1 LTAPREPGPPPT
13 VARLVR
19 MGRDRQFARS
29 DFEMA
34 LGVAAEEDS
43 SRGALLR
50 ELFVEWA
57 GVSIDEEQAVEIW
70 ERVIQTV
77 GKLETALG
85 QAVSLQT
92 ALLHE
97 LHTRLGLVREPRM
110 LSGRELSALRVN
122 AITDPLTGL
131 YNRRFLYDH
140 LQREISR
147 AERVGGVVSLMMM
160 DLQGFKSI
168 NDRLGHPV
176 GDTMLVK
183 TARVIRDSLR
193 AVDAGCRYGGDEFV
207 AVLPN
212 TTLVGSLAVA
222 ERIRE
227 RVSKI
232 QLPRRIGLQMG
243 LHYGVATFPSDG
255 RTIDFLI
262 RTVDQRLYDCRRY
275 NSDPRTR
282 RHPRFAVQGLG
293 LRLLRGGTAR
303 QREFEVK
310 DIGYGG
316 LAFIYPGQRAP
327 SRLEGELVQ
336 EFASDT
342 HHVSMKPVSVRPLSD
357 GRSRVGC
364 AYVH

>member
-1 LTAPREPGPPPT
+1 LRTSREPGPT
-13 VARLVR
+13 LARLVH
-19 MGRDRQFARS
+19 MGRERRFSIAAFDK
-29 DFEMA
+29 A
-34 LGVAAEEDS
+34 LAAAAADS
-43 SRGALLR
+43 SRGAVLR
-50 ELFVEWA
+50 ELFLEWA
-57 GVSIDEEQAVEIW
+57 GVTVEDALALELW
-70 ERVIQTV
+70 EGVTATLR
-77 GKLETALG
+77 KLEGALG
-85 QAVSLQT
+85 QEVSLQT
-92 ALLHE
+92 ALLHD
-97 LHTRLGLVREPRM
+97 LHTRLGLVNEPRL

-140 LQREISR
+140 LQREMSR
-147 AERVGGVVSLMMM
+147 AERGGGVVSLMMM

-222 ERIRE
+222 ERIRQ
-227 RVSKI
+227 RVAKI

-255 RTIDFLI
+255 RTTDFLI

-282 RHPRFAVQGLG
+282 RHPRFVVQGLG
-293 LRLLRGGTAR
+293 LRLAHGGSAR

-316 LAFIYPGQRAP
+316 LAFIYPGQKTP
-327 SRLEGELVQ
+327 SHLEGELVQ
-336 EFASDT
+336 EFAADPD
-342 HHVSMKPVSVRPLSD
+342 HVSMKPVSVRPLSD

>member
-1 LTAPREPGPPPT
+1 MSALRNTATPF
-13 VARLVR
+13 ARLAR
-19 MGRDRQFARS
+19 LGRERHFS
-29 DFEMA
+29 LPTFEQA
-34 LGVAAEEDS
+34 FRTTTDGPAA
-43 SRGALLR
+43 GGLLR
-50 ELFVEWA
+50 ELLLEWA
-57 GVSIDEEQAVEIW
+57 GVGVDDGQALELWEAITGTLGGLEE
-70 ERVIQTV
+70 
-77 GKLETALG
+77 ALG
-85 QAVSLQT
+85 GPVSLQT
-92 ALLHE
+92 ALVHE
-97 LHTRLGLVREPRM
+97 LHTRRGLLREPRVV
-110 LSGRELSALRVN
+110 SGRELSALRVN

-131 YNRRFLYDH
+131 YNRRFLHDH
-140 LQREISR
+140 LQREMSR
-147 AERVGGVVSLMMM
+147 AERGGGVVSLMMM

-183 TARVIRDSLR
+183 TARVIRESLR

-212 TTLVGSLAVA
+212 TSLVGSLAVA
-222 ERIRE
+222 ERIRQ
-227 RVSKI
+227 RVAKI

-255 RTIDFLI
+255 KTLDFLI
-262 RTVDQRLYDCRRY
+262 RTCDQRLYDCRRY

-282 RHPRFAVQGLG
+282 RHPRFSVQGLG
-293 LRLLRGGTAR
+293 LRLAR
-303 QREFEVK
+303 SGAARPREFEVK

-316 LAFIYPGQRAP
+316 LAFIFNGQRAP
-327 SRLEGELVQ
+327 SHLEGELIQ

-342 HHVSMKPVSVRPLSD
+342 FHVSMKPVSVRPLSD

>member
-1 LTAPREPGPPPT
+1 MSTNREAATPL
-13 VARLVR
+13 ARLVR
-19 MGRDRQFARS
+19 LGREREFSVDAF
-29 DFEMA
+29 DKA
-34 LGVAAEEDS
+34 LSAAADGS
-43 SRGALLR
+43 SRAVLLR
-50 ELFVEWA
+50 ELLVEWT
-57 GVSIDEEQAVEIW
+57 GV
-70 ERVIQTV
+70 TV
-77 GKLETALG
+77 DDG
-85 QAVSLQT
+85 QALELWEAITATHRSLEEALAGPVSLQT

-97 LHTRLGLVREPRM
+97 LHTQRGLVREPRL

-140 LQREISR
+140 LQREMSR
-147 AERVGGVVSLMMM
+147 AERTGGVVSLMMM

-176 GDTMLVK
+176 GDTVLVK
-183 TARVIRDSLR
+183 TAKVIRDSLR

-212 TTLVGSLAVA
+212 TTLMGSLAVA
-222 ERIRE
+222 ERIRQ
-227 RVSKI
+227 RVAKI

-255 RTIDFLI
+255 RTSDFLI
-262 RTVDQRLYDCRRY
+262 RTCDQRLYDCRRY

-282 RHPRFAVQGLG
+282 RHPRFAVSGLG
-293 LRLLRGGTAR
+293 LRLAKGGVAR

-316 LAFIYPGQRAP
+316 LAFIYPNSRAP
-327 SRLEGELVQ
+327 THLEGELIQ

-342 HHVSMKPVSVRPLSD
+342 HHVTMKPVSVKLLSD

>member
-1 LTAPREPGPPPT
+1 MRESATPLGRLARLGRERQFSRPEFDQALAVAAADAPRGT
-13 VARLVR
+13 
-19 MGRDRQFARS
+19 
-29 DFEMA
+29 
-34 LGVAAEEDS
+34 
-43 SRGALLR
+43 LLR
-50 ELFVEWA
+50 ELLLEWA
-57 GVSIDEEQAVEIW
+57 GLAVDDAQALDLW
-70 ERVIQTV
+70 EGIRGTL
-77 GKLETALG
+77 GTLEAALG
-85 QAVSLQT
+85 APVSLQT

-97 LHTRLGLVREPRM
+97 LHTRRGLVREPRVV
-110 LSGRELSALRVN
+110 SGRELSALRVN

-131 YNRRFLYDH
+131 YNRRFLHDH
-140 LQREISR
+140 LQREMSR
-147 AERVGGVVSLMMM
+147 AERGGGVVSLMMM

-176 GDTMLVK
+176 GDAMLVK

-212 TTLVGSLAVA
+212 TSLVGSLAVA
-222 ERIRE
+222 ERIRQ
-227 RVSKI
+227 RVAKI

-255 RTIDFLI
+255 KTLDFLI
-262 RTVDQRLYDCRRY
+262 RTCDQRLYDCRRY

-282 RHPRFAVQGLG
+282 RHPRFSVQGLG
-293 LRLLRGGTAR
+293 LRLARGGAAR
-303 QREFEVK
+303 QRQFEVK

-316 LAFIYPGQRAP
+316 LAFIYPGPRAP
-327 SRLEGELVQ
+327 NHLEGELIQ

-342 HHVSMKPVSVRPLSD
+342 FHVTMKPVSVRPLSD

>member
-1 LTAPREPGPPPT
+1 LTTREPGPPL
-13 VARLVR
+13 ARLVR
-19 MGRDRQFARS
+19 LGRERHFALEP
-29 DFEMA
+29 FERA
-34 LGVAAEEDS
+34 LQAAAAGS
-43 SRGALLR
+43 SRGAVLR
-50 ELFVEWA
+50 ELLLEWT
-57 GVSIDEEQAVEIW
+57 GVSVDDDRAVELW
-70 ERVIQTV
+70 EAT
-77 GKLETALG
+77 TAALRTLADAL
-85 QAVSLQT
+85 QEPVSLQT

-97 LHTRLGLVREPRM
+97 LHTHRGLVREPRL
-110 LSGRELSALRVN
+110 LSGRDLSALRVN

-131 YNRRFLYDH
+131 YNRRFLYDQ
-140 LQREISR
+140 LQREMSR
-147 AERVGGVVSLMMM
+147 AERSGGVVSLMMM

-222 ERIRE
+222 ERIRQ
-227 RVSKI
+227 RVAKI

-255 RTIDFLI
+255 KTLDFLV

-293 LRLLRGGTAR
+293 LRLARGGVAR

-342 HHVSMKPVSVRPLSD
+342 HHVTMKPVSVRPLSD

>member
-1 LTAPREPGPPPT
+1 LTTNPEPPT
-13 VARLVR
+13 PLARLVR
-19 MGRDRQFARS
+19 LGRERQFSAEAF
-29 DFEMA
+29 DKA
-34 LGVAAEEDS
+34 LETAAKGS
-43 SRGALLR
+43 SRGMRLR
-50 ELFVEWA
+50 ELLVEWT
-57 GVSIDEEQAVEIW
+57 GVTVDDAQALEIW
-70 ERVIQTV
+70 EAVTAAHRTI
-77 GKLETALG
+77 EAALG
-85 QAVSLQT
+85 PPVSLQT

-97 LHTRLGLVREPRM
+97 LHTHRGLVREPRL

-140 LQREISR
+140 LQREMSR
-147 AERVGGVVSLMMM
+147 AERTGGVVSLMMM
-160 DLQGFKSI
+160 DLQGFKGI

-176 GDTMLVK
+176 GDSVLVK
-183 TARVIRDSLR
+183 TAKVIRDSLR

-212 TTLVGSLAVA
+212 TTLMGSLAVA
-222 ERIRE
+222 ERIRQ
-227 RVSKI
+227 RVAKI
-232 QLPRRIGLQMG
+232 QLPRRIGLTMG

-255 RTIDFLI
+255 RTSDFLI
-262 RTVDQRLYDCRRY
+262 RTCDQRLYDCRRY

-293 LRLLRGGTAR
+293 LRLARGGVTR

-316 LAFIYPGQRAP
+316 LAFIYPSHRAP
-327 SRLEGELVQ
+327 THLEGELIQ

-342 HHVSMKPVSVRPLSD
+342 HHVTMKPVSVKPLSD

>member
-1 LTAPREPGPPPT
+1 
-13 VARLVR
+13 
-19 MGRDRQFARS
+19 MGRERHFPAAPFQSALDRAAR
-29 DFEMA
+29 
-34 LGVAAEEDS
+34 GS
-43 SRGALLR
+43 SRGAVLR
-50 ELFVEWA
+50 ELLLEWTGLSVDDA
-57 GVSIDEEQAVEIW
+57 QAVELW
-70 ERVIQTV
+70 ESITATLRS
-77 GKLETALG
+77 LEEALG
-85 QAVSLQT
+85 QPVSLQT

-97 LHTRLGLVREPRM
+97 LHTHRGLVREPRVV
-110 LSGRELSALRVN
+110 SGRELSALRVN

-140 LQREISR
+140 LQREMSR
-147 AERVGGVVSLMMM
+147 AERSGGVMSLMMM

-176 GDTMLVK
+176 GDTVLVK
-183 TARVIRDSLR
+183 TARVIRESLR

-212 TTLVGSLAVA
+212 TSLMGGLAVA
-222 ERIRE
+222 ERVRQ
-227 RVSKI
+227 RVAKI
-232 QLPRRIGLQMG
+232 QLPRRMGLQMG
-243 LHYGVATFPSDG
+243 LHYGVATFPADG
-255 RTIDFLI
+255 RTSDFLI

-282 RHPRFAVQGLG
+282 RHPRFAVSGLG
-293 LRLLRGGTAR
+293 LRLDKGGATR

-316 LAFIYPGQRAP
+316 LAFIYPGARAP
-327 SRLEGELVQ
+327 THLEGELVQ

-342 HHVSMKPVSVRPLSD
+342 QRVSMKPVSVRPLSD